1 MQRVTDL
8 WRQLNEQRAL
18 VDREQELAAIHRE
31 TAEHEREAVMQV
43 NRQLLT
49 QIKALRKAQERVI
62 ELSGWEAQV
71 DPSSKT
77 HLHPPV
83 LTDLRFN

>member
-31 TAEHEREAVMQV
+31 TAEREREAVMQV

>member
-31 TAEHEREAVMQV
+31 TAEREREAVMQV

-77 HLHPPV
+77 QLHPPA